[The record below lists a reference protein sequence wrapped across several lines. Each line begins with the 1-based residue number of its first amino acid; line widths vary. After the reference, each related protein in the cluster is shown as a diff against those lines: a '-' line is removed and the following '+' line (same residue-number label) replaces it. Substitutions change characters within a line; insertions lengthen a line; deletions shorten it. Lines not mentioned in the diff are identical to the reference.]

1 MINKNCENDM
11 AAFAF
16 GCGTHS
22 NPEIALLRAIS
33 EVVQIAVSLSIQR
46 KQLADERFRKNY
58 DEQHIATLMKFDELS
73 QLDELSFLLDGREK
87 IDFKT
92 LHNYSQDDILTE
104 INKLCEELERNG
116 LDTIVVDLTSPK
128 LNIPVV
134 RVLVPGMQ
142 GPVKQGLS
150 GIYTDRLFRY
160 PERFGQSRRKIEE
173 LNTFELI

>member
-1 MINKNCENDM
+1 M

-22 NPEIALLRAIS
+22 NPEIALSRAIS
-33 EVVQIAVSLSIQR
+33 EVVQIVVSLSIQR

-116 LDTIVVDLTSPK
+116 LDIIVVDLTSPK

-160 PERFGQSRRKIEE
+160 PERFGQSRRKIEK
-173 LNTFELI
+173 LNTFEIRLPQSHWL